1 MNRRPLLL
9 AGGAALLAG
18 CAAPSPADYAAERP
32 LLDLKTYFNG
42 KLTGYG
48 AVSDRS
54 GKVRRRFVVAIT
66 GTWKGDDGELDERFT
81 YSDGKTEQRIWRIRH
96 LGGGR
101 YSGRA
106 DDVVGEAA
114 GVASGNALN
123 WRYTLRVQMDDR
135 TIDLDFDDWMLLIDE
150 RVMLNKAVMTKFG
163 VRVGE
168 VLLSFTREGA

>member
-123 WRYTLRVQMDDR
+123 WRYTLRVAMDDR
-135 TIDLDFDDWMLLIDE
+135 TIDLDFDDWMLLIDD
-150 RVMLNKAVMTKFG
+150 RVMLNKAVMSKFG
-163 VRVGE
+163 IRLGE
-168 VLLSFTREGA
+168 VTLAFRRK

>member
-9 AGGAALLAG
+9 GAGAALLGG

-32 LLDLKTYFNG
+32 LLDLRTYFNG

-48 AVSDRS
+48 AVSDRA
-54 GKVRRRFVVAIT
+54 GRVRRRFVVAIT

-81 YSDGKTEQRIWRIRH
+81 YSDGKTERRVWRIRH

-106 DDVVGEAA
+106 DDVVGEAQ

-123 WRYTLRVQMDDR
+123 WRYTLRVVMDDR
-135 TIDLDFDDWMLLIDE
+135 TIDLDFDDWMLLIDD
-150 RVMLNKAVMTKFG
+150 RVMLNKAVMSKFG

>member
-123 WRYTLRVQMDDR
+123 WRYTLRLPVDNKVYEV
-135 TIDLDFDDWMLLIDE
+135 DFDDWMFLVDE
-150 RVMLNKAVMTKFG
+150 RVMLNKAVMSKWGF
-163 VRVGE
+163 RVGE
-168 VLLSFTREGA
+168 VVLSFTKA

>member
-123 WRYTLRVQMDDR
+123 WRYTLRVAMDER
-135 TIDLDFDDWMLLIDE
+135 TIDLDFDDWMLLIDD
-150 RVMLNKAVMTKFG
+150 RVMLNKAVMSKFG